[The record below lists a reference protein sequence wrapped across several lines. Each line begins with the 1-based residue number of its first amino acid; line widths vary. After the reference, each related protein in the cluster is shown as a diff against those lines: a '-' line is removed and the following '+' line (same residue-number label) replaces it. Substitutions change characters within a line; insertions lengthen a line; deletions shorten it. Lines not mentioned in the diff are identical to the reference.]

1 MVPIYAVDSWI
12 SLRFPGI
19 AIYLD
24 MLRDCY
30 EAYVLYLFFALM
42 VAYIGEGDET
52 KVVTVLET
60 QPAVSCCLT
69 SDSCSWWFA
78 LTISPF
84 RASQIHH
91 ITPFDLCYKEPIP
104 MGASFLRYCKLGMM
118 QYSVIKPLTT
128 FIAIILEVGF
138 LGHGHMHDGSS
149 VTQLLRMCGAALWRV
164 PCGKL

>member
-1 MVPIYAVDSWI
+1 MSAFCEHRMVPIYAVDSWI

-60 QPAVSCCLT
+60 QPAVSCFLV
-69 SDSCSWWFA
+69 SNSCKWRFA
-78 LTISPF
+78 LTVSSSTRLADPPHHAVRPLLPGAHPHGRVVPAVLQAWDDAVLSHQAAHHLHRDYTGGGVP
-84 RASQIHH
+84 RARKFVRSIER
-91 ITPFDLCYKEPIP
+91 D
-104 MGASFLRYCKLGMM
+104 S
-118 QYSVIKPLTT
+118 
-128 FIAIILEVGF
+128 
-138 LGHGHMHDGSS
+138 
-149 VTQLLRMCGAALWRV
+149 
-164 PCGKL
+164 